1 MSNKLFSIGEV
12 SKIFHVS
19 VSSLRHYENIG
30 LLKPE
35 YIDSDTGYR
44 YYSVRQFEALNSI
57 RYLRELDMPL
67 MEILDFLSNKDVE
80 LIENK
85 LVVQRKIVIQKK
97 EKLEIIEK
105 KINNRL
111 KMIEDAKQSK
121 LEEIMIVEKEAC
133 DIIWL
138 ENKLT
143 INDYLDMEEAI
154 KNLKAN
160 QEEAVVFLG
169 KVGLGISIENLNNNK
184 YENYDG
190 IFLIFDKEDLYSGNK
205 TKLDKTQCVSIRFC
219 GSHKDSPK
227 YYKLLLD
234 YIKKNNYVINNFS
247 REITMIDYGITNDT
261 NKFVTEICIPI
272 IKG

>member
-35 YIDSDTGYR
+35 YIDSDSGYR

-85 LVVQRKIVIQKK
+85 LVEQRKIVIQKK

-133 DIIWL
+133 DIL
-138 ENKLT
+138 
-143 INDYLDMEEAI
+143 
-154 KNLKAN
+154 
-160 QEEAVVFLG
+160 
-169 KVGLGISIENLNNNK
+169 
-184 YENYDG
+184 
-190 IFLIFDKEDLYSGNK
+190 
-205 TKLDKTQCVSIRFC
+205 
-219 GSHKDSPK
+219 
-227 YYKLLLD
+227 
-234 YIKKNNYVINNFS
+234 
-247 REITMIDYGITNDT
+247 
-261 NKFVTEICIPI
+261 
-272 IKG
+272 